1 MVMASNSGKSVNAVV
16 LPTNMGEMIKVRPR
30 TKPMLAILEPSALP
44 TANSPAPEAAAVTDT
59 KISGADVPS
68 DTIVMPMI
76 RGDSP
81 TRCANEAAP

>member
-1 MVMASNSGKSVNAVV
+1 
-16 LPTNMGEMIKVRPR
+16 
-30 TKPMLAILEPSALP
+30 MLAILEPSALP